1 MVYLCVNFH
10 DRILQTRYFVCLFDG
25 VQRHFQRY
33 FSYTM
38 AVSFIGGGNRRTRRK
53 PSTRRKSLTN
63 LSHNVVYLALI
74 VIWTHNISI
83 LRGNWTSPQRKA
95 TRIKAPQ
102 TKVTRIKAPLT
113 KTPQKYKL
121 IFFVSYRYFFCV
133 FVCKI
138 FFVFYNLIQN
148 LS

>member
-53 PSTRRKSLTN
+53 PRPVASHWQI

-83 LRGNWTSPQRKA
+83 LRGNWISPQRKA

-113 KTPQKYKL
+113 KTPQKL

-133 FVCKI
+133 SVCKI

>member
-1 MVYLCVNFH
+1 MTEFYKH
-10 DRILQTRYFVCLFDG
+10 AILFVCLMVFNATFNDISVIPWRSVLLVG
-25 VQRHFQRY
+25 E
-33 FSYTM
+33 T
-38 AVSFIGGGNRRTRRK
+38 GGPGENHRPVASHWQT
-53 PSTRRKSLTN
+53 